1 MYKRIL
7 APIDGSPNSN
17 RGLAEAVAL
26 AADQRAELMLI
37 HVIDALVW
45 TADLTGMENVSE
57 LPEFLRKNKEELLA
71 EAKKS
76 VAEQGV
82 DAQTVLRE
90 TLGGRVAEMILKQAG
105 DWNADLIV
113 MGWTICN
120 GEST

>member
-7 APIDGSPNSN
+7 APIDRSPNSN

-57 LPEFLRKNKEELLA
+57 LPEFLRKNREELLA
-71 EAKKS
+71 EAKKASRNREWMRKPFCARRS
-76 VAEQGV
+76 VA
-82 DAQTVLRE
+82 AS
-90 TLGGRVAEMILKQAG
+90 LK
-105 DWNADLIV
+105 
-113 MGWTICN
+113 
-120 GEST
+120 